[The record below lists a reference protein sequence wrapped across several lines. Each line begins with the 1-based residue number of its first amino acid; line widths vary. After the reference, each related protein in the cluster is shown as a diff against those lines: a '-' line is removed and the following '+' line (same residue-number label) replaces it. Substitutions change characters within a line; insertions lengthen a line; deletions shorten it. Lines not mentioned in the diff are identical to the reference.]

1 MAAARS
7 NFFLFSLMAGFL
19 FSLVTDWYSEIS
31 IFLCLISVFAIL
43 DKLGKGLVLRELVAL
58 HTIFICLVMPTMGY
72 NIYNHDNFLSRV
84 FLRYMLVPEDKYF
97 SYVIPAVC
105 AFSISMCYPITKSK
119 AVLDEGNSFK
129 NLLQLV
135 RDQLKTNTQT
145 GVIIVVVGVVMFF
158 FLGLVPDV
166 VKFALT
172 LLFFSSFAGILYIFY
187 CQPFPT
193 KNMVLILFIV
203 FVLGLTVQSGV
214 FTIVVYMGIT
224 IFSYLFL
231 GRKFAL
237 GNKFLVFVLGVF
249 LLFIIQNVKTA
260 YRDVTWEG
268 NHTDN
273 KTSTFVDVTFDRVTN
288 IEKLVNTDG
297 FFPVY
302 MRTNQG
308 YNISRVMQRIPAQQD
323 FDGGNHLLLT
333 SASALVPR
341 FLWPDKPEAGG
352 KESMKYFTGLNITGY
367 STNVSPIGEAYGS
380 FGTTGGI
387 FFMFIFGLFIRW
399 VYKRIFVIAQR
410 LPLLILWMP
419 VLFYQVTFCME
430 TDSLQAFN
438 ALLKGAFFLWLLYK
452 LIPAWFGKVVKK
464 KSNMQRSPFPN
475 RLPA

>member
-1 MAAARS
+1 MSSVRS
-7 NFFLFSLMAGFL
+7 NFFIVSLAACFI
-19 FSLVTDWYSEIS
+19 FSLVTNWYSEIS
-31 IFLCLISVFAIL
+31 IFLCLIAVFAIL

-84 FLRYMLVPEDKYF
+84 FYRFMLVPEDQYF

-105 AFSISMCYPITKSK
+105 AFSIAMCYPITKFN

-145 GVIIVVVGVVMFF
+145 GIIIVATGVAMFF
-158 FLGLVPDV
+158 FLGFVPDV
-166 VKFALT
+166 VKFAVT

-193 KNMVLILFIV
+193 KNIVLILFIV
-203 FVLGLTVQSGV
+203 FVLVLTVQSGV

-231 GRKFAL
+231 GRKFSL
-237 GNKFLVFVLGVF
+237 GKKFVVFVLGVF
-249 LLFIIQNVKTA
+249 LLFITQNVKTA
-260 YRDVTWEG
+260 YRDLTWEG
-268 NHTDN
+268 NHVDD
-273 KTSTFVDVTFDRVTN
+273 KTSTFLDVTFDRVTN
-288 IEKLVNTDG
+288 IDKLINTDG

-341 FLWPDKPEAGG
+341 LLWPDKPEAGG
-352 KESMKYFTGLNITGY
+352 KESMKYFTGINITGY

-387 FFMFIFGLFIRW
+387 AFMFIFGLFIRW

-452 LIPAWFGKVVKK
+452 LIPAWFGKVVKQ
-464 KSNMQRSPFPN
+464 SNKQRFPFRE

>member
-1 MAAARS
+1 MASVRS
-7 NFFLFSLMAGFL
+7 NFFIFSLIIGFL
-19 FSLVTDWYSEIS
+19 LSLVTDWYAEIS
-31 IFLCLISVFAIL
+31 IFLCFVSIFAIL
-43 DKLGKGLVLRELVAL
+43 DKLGKGLVLRELVVL
-58 HTIFICLVMPTMGY
+58 HTIFICLVMPTLGY
-72 NIYNHDNFLSRV
+72 NVYNYDNFLARAFV
-84 FLRYMLVPEDKYF
+84 RYMLVPEDVYF
-97 SYVIPAVC
+97 SYVLPAVC
-105 AFSISMCYPITKSK
+105 IFSLGMCYPITKSG
-119 AVLDEGNSFK
+119 AILDEGNSFK

-135 RDQLKTNTQT
+135 RNELKTNTRT
-145 GVIIVVVGVVMFF
+145 GIIIVVTGVAMFF

-166 VKFALT
+166 IKFALT

-193 KNMVLILFIV
+193 KNMVLILFIL

-231 GRKFAL
+231 GKKFAL
-237 GNKFLVFVLGVF
+237 GKKFMVFVFGVFVL
-249 LLFIIQNVKTA
+249 FITQNVKTA
-260 YRDVTWEG
+260 YRDLTWQT
-268 NHTDN
+268 NQIDN
-273 KTSTFVDVTFDRVTN
+273 KTSTFMDVTFDRMSN
-288 IEKLVNTDG
+288 IDKLINVDG

-308 YNISRVMQRIPAQQD
+308 YNISRVMQRIPSQQN
-323 FDGGNHLLLT
+323 FDGGNHLFLT

-387 FFMFIFGLFIRW
+387 FFMLIFGLFIRW

-452 LIPAWFGKVVKK
+452 LIPAWFGKTVKQ
-464 KSNMQRSPFPN
+464 SNAVRSPIRF